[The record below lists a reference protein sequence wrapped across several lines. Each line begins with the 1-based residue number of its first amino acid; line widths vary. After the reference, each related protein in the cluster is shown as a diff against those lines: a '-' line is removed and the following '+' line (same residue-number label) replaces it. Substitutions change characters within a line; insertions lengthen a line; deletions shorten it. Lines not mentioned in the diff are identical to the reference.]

1 MVANCGRLLLVPIA
15 VAALGV
21 GAFGCD
27 EAEEVGEDV
36 QEGVEGA
43 TARTAAEGFRVAVRA
58 QDTDD
63 ETGGVRNIDALNS
76 AADDVPGDPD
86 IVGIE
91 DTTGDGIDDDG
102 LVEIRVGD
110 QRACVEL
117 PESGN
122 EIDVTGDPCF

>member
-1 MVANCGRLLLVPIA
+1 MLANCGRLLLVPIA
-15 VAALGV
+15 VVALGV
-21 GAFGCD
+21 GALGCD
-27 EAEEVGEDV
+27 EADEVREDV
-36 QEGVEGA
+36 EEGIDDA
-43 TARTAAEGFRVAVRA
+43 TARTTAEGFRVAIRA
-58 QDTDD
+58 QDTDGD
-63 ETGGVRNIDALNS
+63 TGGVRNIDALNS
-76 AADDVPGDPD
+76 AAEDIPGDPD

-122 EIDVTGDPCF
+122 EIDVTDDPCF

>member
-1 MVANCGRLLLVPIA
+1 MLANRGRLLLVPIA
-15 VAALGV
+15 VVALGV
-21 GAFGCD
+21 VALGCD
-27 EAEEVGEDV
+27 EAEEVGEDI
-36 QEGVEGA
+36 QEGVEDVTARA
-43 TARTAAEGFRVAVRA
+43 TAETFRGAIRN

-63 ETGGVRNIDALNS
+63 ATGGVRNIDALNS
-76 AADDVPGDPD
+76 AADDIPGDPD

-91 DTTGDGIDDDG
+91 DTTGDGVDDDG
-102 LVEIRVGD
+102 LVEIRVDD